1 LPFASLR
8 ACVLALAKIV
18 FNGAPNKF
26 FKRNRFVARFRPP
39 LPLIKEATSS
49 VGQRSRIFSPPTRAV
64 SVLGLHPDFVGIP
77 LPALRA
83 CFPLFGKNGKKNKNP
98 FPPRFFWANFGR
110 RQNLP
115 IDTNCSKFYLQNYV
129 AFSIILRV

>member
-83 CFPLFGKNGKKNKNP
+83 GFPFLGQKREEKQKSFSASFLLGK
-98 FPPRFFWANFGR
+98 FWAAA
-110 RQNLP
+110 
-115 IDTNCSKFYLQNYV
+115 KF
-129 AFSIILRV
+129 AH